1 MSLLQQNGVTIP
13 NQAMHHLTDKQIR
26 YLSARAEGK
35 SKVEAKKLAGYP
47 KEARPSTIE
56 QSPALR
62 SALNVALEREG
73 ITDESLAKKLKSG
86 LESEKLLYATFE
98 GKITDF
104 KPVPD
109 NENQRHYLKTILE
122 VRGDLQDKTEQT
134 VNLGIITVPSQVK
147 ANEWNAV
154 TDKPT

>member
-1 MSLLQQNGVTIP
+1 MSLLQQNGVIVP
-13 NQAMHHLTDKQIR
+13 AKAMHHLTDKQIR
-26 YLSARAEGK
+26 YLAARSEGK
-35 SKVEAKKLAGYP
+35 SKIEAKKLAGYP

-56 QSPALR
+56 HSPSLR
-62 SALNVALEREG
+62 SALNVALERHG
-73 ITDESLAKKLKSG
+73 VTDENLADKMQKG
-86 LESEKLLYATFE
+86 LNSEKLLYATFE

-134 VNLGIITVPSQVK
+134 VNLGIITVPSQVE

-154 TDKPT
+154 KEEPK